1 MQQHPMENTPNTP
14 PNPLETAF
22 DSAEDSPGFLL
33 WQVSNVWQRRQRDA
47 LAPLELTHVQ
57 FVLLASL
64 AYLSHSPEPVTQIGL
79 SQHAQTDPMMTS
91 QVLRTLEGKGLLERI
106 PHPTD
111 ARAKSLKIT
120 NQGLELANRAVG
132 VVEQMDRAFFAA
144 LGEDVGEFVGMVHR
158 LLK

>member
-1 MQQHPMENTPNTP
+1 MQQGHMDNTSNT
-14 PNPLETAF
+14 PLETAF

-64 AYLSHSPEPVTQIGL
+64 AYLSHSAEPITQIRL
-79 SQHAQTDPMMTS
+79 AQHAQTDQMMTS

-106 PHPTD
+106 THPTD

-120 NQGLELANRAVG
+120 NKGLELANRAVG
-132 VVEQMDRAFFAA
+132 VVEQMDRAFFAT
-144 LGEDVGEFVGMVHR
+144 LGEDVQGFMGMVQR

>member
-14 PNPLETAF
+14 PNPLQTSF

-33 WQVSNVWQRRQRDA
+33 WQVGNVWQRRQREA

-64 AYLSHSPEPVTQIGL
+64 AYLGKNLEPVTQIAL
-79 SQHAQTDPMMTS
+79 AQHAQTDPMMTS

-120 NQGLELANRAVG
+120 HTGLELANRAVV
-132 VVEQMDRAFFAA
+132 VVEQMDRAFFAV
-144 LGEDVGEFVGMVHR
+144 LGEEVRGFVGIVQR